1 MMPVA
6 VRMTRVSKMM
16 MSTSQ
21 IIRQISKVIFMVLG
35 REGERMNDREDN
47 ADEDSGKVVTLQ
59 VD

>member
-6 VRMTRVSKMM
+6 MRMTRVPKMV

-35 REGERMNDREDN
+35 REDERMNDREDN
-47 ADEDSGKVVTLQ
+47 ADEESEVVPLQ

>member
-1 MMPVA
+1 MPVA
-6 VRMTRVSKMM
+6 MRMTRVPKMI

-35 REGERMNDREDN
+35 RGDERMNDREDN
-47 ADEDSGKVVTLQ
+47 AGEESGKVVSLQ

>member
-1 MMPVA
+1 MPVA
-6 VRMTRVSKMM
+6 MRMTSVPKMV

-35 REGERMNDREDN
+35 REDERMNDREDN
-47 ADEDSGKVVTLQ
+47 ADEESGEVVPLQ